1 MKGKLT
7 IAYPKEI
14 LGTSITSEYNS
25 SPFTYLSAGSE
36 IRSKLRI
43 KSYKPFVLILSGS
56 LAYELHNHAC
66 LESDDLGVLI
76 HAKKYS
82 TYKVV
87 KLEKEMLS
95 AILFKLFSDR
105 NTLIFAN
112 DECSTLKQCLVGFVK
127 ARSAPCGHL
136 LPVRKYTLHSTS
148 LTKSA
153 ASFRSSSKLD
163 WTLVS
168 LNRSS

>member
-1 MKGKLT
+1 MFFFSGPVENTVK
-7 IAYPKEI
+7 I
-14 LGTSITSEYNS
+14 
-25 SPFTYLSAGSE
+25 
-36 IRSKLRI
+36 
-43 KSYKPFVLILSGS
+43 YKPFVPILLGS

-66 LESDDLGVLI
+66 LELDDLGVLI
-76 HAKKYS
+76 PAKKYS

-105 NTLIFAN
+105 NTLIFEN
-112 DECSTLKQCLVGFVK
+112 DECSMLKESLVGFVK
-127 ARSAPCGHL
+127 ARSAPYGHL

-148 LTKSA
+148 FTKSA

-168 LNRSS
+168 LNRSSLS